1 MGKARRLYEYS
12 QDIIGSGLYQNHY
25 LTVEKAFFYNG
36 LFKACFMD
44 CTDAAEAA
52 LAEVAEQVFSVSNVL
67 ENVNT
72 SNAAYKAV
80 SGAAYDATLTAASG
94 YKKLTASDV
103 TVKMG
108 GQTVTNAFTAETGKV
123 AIANVTG
130 PVVITATGV
139 ANG

>member
-1 MGKARRLYEYS
+1 MECY
-12 QDIIGSGLYQNHY
+12 I
-25 LTVEKAFFYNG
+25 FP
-36 LFKACFMD
+36 
-44 CTDAAEAA
+44 AA
-52 LAEVAEQVFSVSNVL
+52 
-67 ENVNT
+67 
-72 SNAAYKAV
+72 
-80 SGAAYDATLTAASG
+80 G

-108 GQTVTNAFTAETGKV
+108 GQTVQNAFAAETGKV